1 MSSYAVSAST
11 SSGSRRSAPS
21 RRAPPSVALSDL
33 GACAAEYRQLSAA
46 ASERLRR
53 FEDYRSEANAVRDPA
68 VKAQNPDISDYGR
81 RPNNRSMPQRHR
93 IPLPLGK
100 AMTVKHAYRIA
111 GALPDIYVDQREES
125 PEENHRSDTMEKI
138 AWAIMSESKVETAF
152 SSAAWNASEVGSAC
166 FDLYFDYTRNMPIF
180 RSVDPAGILE
190 VRGSEDPH
198 DFHRI
203 YRFWKAPVASIQLEY
218 RGKTFRGEPIP
229 LDNISSVPGKDG
241 VAWATIVQMCDREQL
256 LRFVCWADREIGL
269 YELVHNYGFS
279 PYVVIP
285 NIGPYEDVWGWADY
299 EFVRSIAYYIQQ
311 LFSREAD
318 VLKAVA
324 AGAYQEDGTGMA
336 SSEIAKIIANGGIA
350 SIKQGRNIQPIQAAD
365 MPSFAESHSDRAMT
379 LMKMLGFSP
388 DAAWGLPGSGSGTD
402 RGLQL
407 QPLLEYTAMKQLNW
421 QTGLN
426 RLFSMAY
433 QMIERKMVGNSTYR
447 GATPKGR
454 GGTRQPFSLFFGQ
467 SAAPTQSDQDG
478 SDGIP
483 TLVDLPNTPKE
494 LFDGDYNAR
503 FVWRN
508 RVDPEDPQYVASEL
522 NKFQTG
528 AQSLE
533 TTLENLGVQ
542 APEDEMRRIEAESE
556 RFPWINDGRVQML
569 IAQMRGNAQGQG
581 GGQPPE
587 PGMEDSMDTFASTDA
602 GGQSGALNT
611 DAGFNSLGPQSVG
624 VPYGGA

>member
-1 MSSYAVSAST
+1 MSSYATAAPART
-11 SSGSRRSAPS
+11 PRSV
-21 RRAPPSVALSDL
+21 PPPADL
-33 GACAAEYRQLSAA
+33 GACAAEYRALSAA
-46 ASERLRR
+46 ASERIAR
-53 FEDYRSEANAVRDPA
+53 FEEYRAEANAVRDA
-68 VKAQNPDISDYGR
+68 AFKSQHPDVSDYGR
-81 RPNNRSMPQRHR
+81 RPKNASMPQRHR

-100 AMTVKHAYRIA
+100 AMTVKHTYRIA

-138 AWAIMSESKVETAF
+138 AWAIMGQSKADTAF

-166 FDLYFDYTRNMPIF
+166 FDLYMDYTRNMPIF

-190 VRGSEDPH
+190 VQGSEDPH
-198 DFHRI
+198 DFHRV
-203 YRFWKAPVASIQLEY
+203 YRTWRAPVASVQIEY
-218 RGKTFRGEPIP
+218 RGKSFRGKPINV
-229 LDNISSVPGKDG
+229 DDISAVTDEDG
-241 VAWATIVQMCDREQL
+241 VAWVTIVQMCDRDQL
-256 LRFVCWADREIGL
+256 IRFVCWADRELGL
-269 YELVHNYGFS
+269 FELVHNYGFS

-285 NIGPYEDVWGWADY
+285 NIGPYEEVWGWADY

-318 VLKAVA
+318 VLKAVS

-336 SSEIAKIIANGGIA
+336 SSEIAKIIANGGVA
-350 SIKQGRNIQPIQAAD
+350 SIKQGRTIAPIQAAD
-365 MPSFAESHSDRAMT
+365 MPNFAEGHAERAMS

-447 GATPKGR
+447 GASVGR
-454 GGTRQPFSLFFGQ
+454 GGKRQPFSLYFGQ
-467 SAAPTQSDQDG
+467 SAASTQADQD
-478 SDGIP
+478 SPDGVP
-483 TLVDLPNTPKE
+483 TMVDLPNTPKE
-494 LFDGDYNAR
+494 LFDGDYDAR

-528 AQSLE
+528 TQSLE
-533 TTLENLGVQ
+533 TTLENLGIQ
-542 APEDEMRRIEAESE
+542 APEDEMRRIENESE

-581 GGQPPE
+581 GGQPAE
-587 PGMEDSMDTFASTDA
+587 AGMEDSMDTFASTDA